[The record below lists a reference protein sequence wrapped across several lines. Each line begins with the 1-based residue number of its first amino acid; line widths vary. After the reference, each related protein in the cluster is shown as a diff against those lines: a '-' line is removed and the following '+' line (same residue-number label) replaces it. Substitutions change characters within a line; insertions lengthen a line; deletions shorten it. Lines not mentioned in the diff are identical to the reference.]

1 MISYK
6 HADTA
11 LAQEV
16 AAHLRAGGFDVWIDN
31 KIRTGKDW
39 RNEIAEAIQVGGEA
53 LRRRVGGCMNG
64 SVCFQPNKRSVAMTY
79 VLAVMGFDVWRAW
92 CVALFLF

>member
-39 RNEIAEAIQVGGEA
+39 RNEIAEAIQVCNE
-53 LRRRVGGCMNG
+53 
-64 SVCFQPNKRSVAMTY
+64 
-79 VLAVMGFDVWRAW
+79 
-92 CVALFLF
+92 